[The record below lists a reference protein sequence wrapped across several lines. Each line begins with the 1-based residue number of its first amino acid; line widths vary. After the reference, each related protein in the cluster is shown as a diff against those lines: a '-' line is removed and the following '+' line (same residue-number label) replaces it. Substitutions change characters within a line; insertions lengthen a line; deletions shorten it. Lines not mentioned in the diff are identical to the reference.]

1 MKTLISIF
9 LFGMILSQPA
19 LADMSDK
26 DCQKGRLIEQ
36 LQLNDDQAG
45 AVKQIM
51 KEKREKRRA
60 IMEDSRPQLEALR
73 NETKEQLAAVLNDE
87 QLLKFD
93 EITEKRRNK
102 REQRRSQYLND

>member
-19 LADMSDK
+19 LAEMSNK
-26 DCQKGRLIEQ
+26 DCQKERLFEQ
-36 LQLNDDQAG
+36 LQLNDDQVG

-51 KEKREKRRA
+51 KEKREKHRA
-60 IMEDSRPQLEALR
+60 IMEDARPQLEALHI
-73 NETKEQLAAVLNDE
+73 ETKEQLATVLNDE

-93 EITEKRRNK
+93 EMAEKRRNK
-102 REQRRSQYLND
+102 REQWRSRHFSD